1 MENRR
6 PRPVDVE
13 LTVATRRPE
22 LEQIVAARTSGQ
34 RLILRARIVSL
45 AAADGMANAAI
56 TAELGCSVPTVRT
69 W

>member
-1 MENRR
+1 ME
-6 PRPVDVE
+6 VE
-13 LTVATRRPE
+13 LTVVTRRPE
-22 LEQIVAARTSGQ
+22 LEQIVAARKSEQ

-56 TAELGCSVPTVRT
+56 TAELGCSAPTVRT